1 MVDGP
6 IGPKLVGALDAYL
19 NFGPGTTGIGS
30 GFRKTRPG
38 SANPLG
44 MSFAPRTNPRVQNPT
59 HTRLLMGEKP
69 TGSRVPIAIPNLS

>member
-19 NFGPGTTGIGS
+19 NFGPGTTGTGS

-38 SANPLG
+38 SVNPLG
-44 MSFAPRTNPRVQNPT
+44 MSFAPRTNLRV
-59 HTRLLMGEKP
+59 
-69 TGSRVPIAIPNLS
+69 